1 MVGVSAC
8 YHPDSTVS
16 HGLRGGE
23 EEEGMVVQ
31 NDSSSVIAST
41 DFKETRA
48 SSKNY
53 NQEIDTVFIHSS
65 LLLPIRFTS
74 FSSCDLIPRVEL
86 IIFKLIF
93 PSFSFY

>member
-16 HGLRGGE
+16 HGLRGEGGEE

-74 FSSCDLIPRVEL
+74 LSHRV
-86 IIFKLIF
+86 I
-93 PSFSFY
+93 

>member
-16 HGLRGGE
+16 HGLRGEGG
-23 EEEGMVVQ
+23 EGMVVQ

-74 FSSCDLIPRVEL
+74 LSHRV
-86 IIFKLIF
+86 I
-93 PSFSFY
+93 